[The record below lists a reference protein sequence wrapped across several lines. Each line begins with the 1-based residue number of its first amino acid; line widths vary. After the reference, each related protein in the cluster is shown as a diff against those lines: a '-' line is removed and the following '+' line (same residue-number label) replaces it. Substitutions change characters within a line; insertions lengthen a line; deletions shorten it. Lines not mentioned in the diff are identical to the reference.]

1 MHPLENLP
9 VTYETMHG
17 DVLMPV
23 KTSLTQKRNQS
34 NNRILCPGFDS
45 LIIDPNQCK
54 SQQKQHNVIKMNNF
68 EKKIKIK

>member
-1 MHPLENLP
+1 MHRLENLP

-45 LIIDPNQCK
+45 FLVVFNNRPK
-54 SQQKQHNVIKMNNF
+54 SM
-68 EKKIKIK
+68 